1 MVFLSD
7 LNHNQRA
14 AVECMDGPM
23 LVIAGAGSGKT
34 RVLTYKIAY
43 LLAHGVPAYNILA
56 LTFTNKAAREMK
68 NRINTLVGEE
78 RARYLWMGTFHSIFA
93 RILRQEAEVLGY
105 TRDYTIYDTTDS
117 KNLLKSIVKEMDL
130 DDKVYKTSV
139 LLGRISAAK
148 NNLMHPEDYA
158 NNSECIQQDKLARL
172 YRMSDIFYAYNR
184 RLRQANAMDF
194 DDLLFNMNVLLAT
207 SPAAREKYQQ
217 LFRYILVDEY
227 QDTNY
232 SQYKIV
238 TTLAEPQQN
247 ICVVGDDAQS
257 IYSFRGATIANILGF
272 QRQYAGSKL
281 FKLEQNYRSTQTI
294 VNAANSLIRANQDQ
308 IPKTIYSEKAVGE
321 QLCLSAF
328 DTDRK
333 EGEYLAKAIRSK
345 VRRFEG
351 LKVRKYDD
359 FAILYRTNSQSRVI
373 EDELR
378 KLNIPYRIYG
388 GVAFYQR
395 KEIKDA
401 ISYFRLT
408 ANLQDDEALLRVI
421 NFPARGIGNTTLG
434 KVLEVAHAQNIPAFK
449 VVQRPEAYGLAVSTA
464 TQNKLMRFAEMILGF
479 RELMPTTG
487 AYEFARHVLQTTQV
501 LLAAQSDKTAEGQDR
516 LENLQELLNGIQ
528 EFERD
533 ESMAGNEFVPITD
546 FLAEVSLLT
555 DQDENLKDD
564 EPRVSLMTVHSAK
577 GLEFPVVFIAG
588 MEDKLFPSAFAMS
601 RREMEE
607 ERRLFYVAITRAEE
621 ECYITYART
630 RFRNGSVAVSTVS
643 PFINDIDPQYID
655 RSGEKPAQ
663 PMWQSDYSDRTLW
676 RSTRRAAVQGE
687 SLQTPERRTTDAS
700 LQQSVHS
707 PQAANLK
714 KTTGRQLKGEKTELD
729 CGFAVGSRVQ
739 HGTFGKG
746 KVVRAYMENGNEKI
760 EIQFDLYSG
769 TKTLLLKFA
778 KLQLV

>member
-1 MVFLSD
+1 MNFLNN
-7 LNHNQRA
+7 LNTNQQA
-14 AVECMDGPM
+14 AVQHTSGPM

-43 LLAHGVPAYNILA
+43 LLAKGVPAYNILA

-68 NRINTLVGEE
+68 NRISTLVGEE
-78 RARYLWMGTFHSIFA
+78 KARYLWMGTFHSIFA
-93 RILRQEAEVLGY
+93 RILRQEAQHIGY
-105 TRDYTIYDTTDS
+105 TPDYTIYDTTDS
-117 KNLLKSIVKEMDL
+117 KNLLKSIVKEMQL
-130 DDKVYKTSV
+130 DDKLYKTSN
-139 LLGRISAAK
+139 LLSRISTAK
-148 NNLMHPEDYA
+148 NNLITPQDYA
-158 NNSECIQQDKLARL
+158 NDSECQQQDKLARL
-172 YRMSDIFYAYNR
+172 YRMSDIFDTYNR
-184 RLRQANAMDF
+184 RLKQANAMDF
-194 DDLLFNMNVLLAT
+194 DDLLFNMNLLLAT

-217 LFRYILVDEY
+217 RFQYILVDEY

-272 QRQYAGSKL
+272 QRQYTNSKL
-281 FKLEQNYRSTQTI
+281 FKLEQNYRSTQNI

-308 IPKTIYSEKAVGE
+308 IPKTIYSEKAVGDK
-321 QLCLSAF
+321 LCLAAF

-333 EGEYLAKAIRSK
+333 EGEYLAQTIRQTANGK
-345 VRRFEG
+345 RRS
-351 LKVRKYDD
+351 YND

-378 KLNIPYRIYG
+378 KRSIPYRIYG
-388 GVAFYQR
+388 GMAFYQR

-401 ISYFRLT
+401 IAYFRLT
-408 ANLQDDEALLRVI
+408 ANPQDDEALLRVI
-421 NFPARGIGNTTLG
+421 NFPARGIGNTTLS
-434 KVLEVAHAQNIPAFK
+434 KVLEVAHTQNIPAFQ
-449 VVQRPEAYGLAVSTA
+449 VVKDPAAHGVNVSTA
-464 TQNKLMRFAEMILGF
+464 TQNKLIRFAQMILGF
-479 RELMPTTG
+479 RELLPTTG
-487 AYEFARHVLQTTQV
+487 AYEFARHVLQNTQV
-501 LLAAQSDKTAEGQDR
+501 LLAAQTDKTAEGQDR

-533 ESMAGNEFVPITD
+533 ESMAGNEFVPITN

-564 EPRVSLMTVHSAK
+564 EPRVSLMTVHAAK

-588 MEDKLFPSAFAMS
+588 LEDKLFPSAFAIT
-601 RREMEE
+601 RHEMEE

-621 ECYITYART
+621 ECHITYART
-630 RFRNGSVAVSTVS
+630 RFRNGSVAVSTAS

-655 RSGEKPAQ
+655 RSGERSAQ
-663 PMWQSDYSDRTLW
+663 PTWHNDYAERNFWRNPTPRT
-676 RSTRRAAVQGE
+676 SH
-687 SLQTPERRTTDAS
+687 TT
-700 LQQSVHS
+700 Q
-707 PQAANLK
+707 LK
-714 KTTGRQLKGEKTELD
+714 KTTGRQPKGEKTEV
-729 CGFAVGSRVQ
+729 ATPYPVGSRVQ
-739 HGTFGKG
+739 HATFGKG

-760 EIQFDLYSG
+760 EIQFDLYAT

-778 KLQLV
+778 KLQLL

>member
-1 MVFLSD
+1 MDFLSD

-43 LLAHGVPAYNILA
+43 LLAQGVPAYNILA

-148 NNLMHPEDYA
+148 NNLMRPEDYA
-158 NNSECIQQDKLARL
+158 NDAECMQQDKLARL

-321 QLCLSAF
+321 QLCLAAF

-333 EGEYLAKAIRSK
+333 EGEYLAKAIGSK
-345 VRRFEG
+345 VKRLEG

-555 DQDENLKDD
+555 DQDENVKDD

-577 GLEFPVVFIAG
+577 GLEFPIVFIAG

-621 ECYITYART
+621 ECHITYART
-630 RFRNGSVAVSTVS
+630 RFRNGSVTMSTVS

-655 RSGEKPAQ
+655 RTNERPAQ
-663 PMWQSDYSDRTLW
+663 PMWQNDYSDRTLW
-676 RSTRRAAVQGE
+676 RN
-687 SLQTPERRTTDAS
+687 
-700 LQQSVHS
+700 
-707 PQAANLK
+707 PQAAPRITHPTPQPANLK
-714 KTTGRQLKGEKTELD
+714 KTTGRQLKGEKMELETPYP
-729 CGFAVGSRVQ
+729 VGSRVQ

-760 EIQFDLYSG
+760 EIQFDLYAG

-778 KLQLV
+778 KLQSI

>member
-1 MVFLSD
+1 M
-7 LNHNQRA
+7 
-14 AVECMDGPM
+14 
-23 LVIAGAGSGKT
+23 
-34 RVLTYKIAY
+34 
-43 LLAHGVPAYNILA
+43 
-56 LTFTNKAAREMK
+56 
-68 NRINTLVGEE
+68 
-78 RARYLWMGTFHSIFA
+78 
-93 RILRQEAEVLGY
+93 
-105 TRDYTIYDTTDS
+105 
-117 KNLLKSIVKEMDL
+117 
-130 DDKVYKTSV
+130 
-139 LLGRISAAK
+139 
-148 NNLMHPEDYA
+148 
-158 NNSECIQQDKLARL
+158 
-172 YRMSDIFYAYNR
+172 
-184 RLRQANAMDF
+184 
-194 DDLLFNMNVLLAT
+194 
-207 SPAAREKYQQ
+207 
-217 LFRYILVDEY
+217 
-227 QDTNY
+227 
-232 SQYKIV
+232 
-238 TTLAEPQQN
+238 
-247 ICVVGDDAQS
+247 
-257 IYSFRGATIANILGF
+257 
-272 QRQYAGSKL
+272 
-281 FKLEQNYRSTQTI
+281 
-294 VNAANSLIRANQDQ
+294 
-308 IPKTIYSEKAVGE
+308 AVGE

-333 EGEYLAKAIRSK
+333 EGEYLAQSIRKKVAPSNSPHIKHPQKQGFFGDPVGRECAIR
-345 VRRFEG
+345 RQ
-351 LKVRKYDD
+351 YND

-421 NFPARGIGNTTLG
+421 NFPARGIGNTTLS

-464 TQNKLMRFAEMILGF
+464 TQNKLMRFAEMIVGF

-676 RSTRRAAVQGE
+676 RNPPPAPRITH
-687 SLQTPERRTTDAS
+687 PTT
-700 LQQSVHS
+700 Q
-707 PQAANLK
+707 PTN
-714 KTTGRQLKGEKTELD
+714 
-729 CGFAVGSRVQ
+729 
-739 HGTFGKG
+739 
-746 KVVRAYMENGNEKI
+746 M
-760 EIQFDLYSG
+760 
-769 TKTLLLKFA
+769 
-778 KLQLV
+778 

>member
-1 MVFLSD
+1 MNFLNN
-7 LNHNQRA
+7 LNHNQQA
-14 AVECMDGPM
+14 AVTCTDGPM

-43 LLAHGVPAYNILA
+43 LLAQGIPAYNILA

-130 DDKVYKTSV
+130 DDKVYKTAT

-148 NNLMHPEDYA
+148 NNLMRPEDYA
-158 NNSECIQQDKLARL
+158 NDNECIQQDKLARL

-207 SPAAREKYQQ
+207 SPTAREKYQQ

-272 QRQYAGSKL
+272 QRQYTDSQL

-321 QLCLSAF
+321 PLQLSAF

-333 EGEYLAKAIRSK
+333 EGEYLAQSIRKK
-345 VRRFEG
+345 VQRSRFNIQ
-351 LKVRKYDD
+351 RSYDSC
-359 FAILYRTNSQSRVI
+359 AILYRTNSQSRVI

-401 ISYFRLT
+401 ISYFRLV

-421 NFPARGIGNTTLG
+421 NYPARGIGNTTLS
-434 KVLEVAHAQNIPAFK
+434 KVLEVAHAENIPAFQ
-449 VVQRPEAYGLAVSTA
+449 VVQNPAAYALAISTA
-464 TQNKLMRFAEMILGF
+464 TQNKLTRFAQMILGF
-479 RELMPTTG
+479 REIMPTTG

-533 ESMAGNEFVPITD
+533 ESMAGNEFVPITS

-564 EPRVSLMTVHSAK
+564 EPRVSLMTIHSAK

-601 RREMEE
+601 RREIEE

-655 RSGEKPAQ
+655 RSGERPTE
-663 PMWQSDYSDRTLW
+663 PTWHSDYTERTFW
-676 RSTRRAAVQGE
+676 RNPHPTPQPIPRATPPTPPTP
-687 SLQTPERRTTDAS
+687 QT
-700 LQQSVHS
+700 
-707 PQAANLK
+707 ANLK
-714 KTTGRQLKGEKTELD
+714 KTTGRQLKGEKTELQTPYPI
-729 CGFAVGSRVQ
+729 GSRVQ
-739 HGTFGKG
+739 HATFGKG

-760 EIQFDLYSG
+760 EIQFDLYAG

-778 KLQLV
+778 KLQSI

>member
-1 MVFLSD
+1 MDFLQD
-7 LNHNQRA
+7 LNSAQHT
-14 AVECMDGPM
+14 AVICTDGPM

-43 LLAHGVPAYNILA
+43 LLAQGVPAYNILA

-68 NRINTLVGEE
+68 NRINQLVGEE
-78 RARYLWMGTFHSIFA
+78 KARYLWMGTFHSIFA

-148 NNLMHPEDYA
+148 NNLMRPEDYA
-158 NNSECIQQDKLARL
+158 NDGECVQQDKLARL

-321 QLCLSAF
+321 QLCLAAF

-333 EGEYLAKAIRSK
+333 EAEYLAQTIRRTANGE
-345 VRRFEG
+345 RRS
-351 LKVRKYDD
+351 YND

-434 KVLEVAHAQNIPAFK
+434 KVLEVAHAQRIPAFK

-479 RELMPTTG
+479 RELMPTIG

-555 DQDENLKDD
+555 DQDENVKDD

-621 ECYITYART
+621 ECHITYART

-663 PMWQSDYSDRTLW
+663 PMWQNDYSDRTLW
-676 RSTRRAAVQGE
+676 RNPQPAVST
-687 SLQTPERRTTDAS
+687 ERRTDSTS
-700 LQQSVHS
+700 LRQSVHS
-707 PQAANLK
+707 PQAGNLK

-729 CGFAVGSRVQ
+729 CGYAVGSRVQ
-739 HGTFGKG
+739 HATFGKG
-746 KVVRAYMENGNEKI
+746 KVIRAYMENGNEKI
-760 EIQFDLYSG
+760 EIQFDLYPG
-769 TKTLLLKFA
+769 AKTLLLKFA
-778 KLQLV
+778 KLTLI